1 MIRHSFT
8 EAFRL
13 ISRSRRESALFLAAA
28 ALSSVLYILACLA
41 LGISYD
47 YQTTLDSIKANPLK
61 GAIAMVPGG
70 LVMAWFGAGISG
82 RLAMDAFM
90 AAPETLTA
98 YAKGWFLR
106 YLAGSLLLNGG
117 FLAVLLVFNAV
128 PRPEGMGLMAAWSLF
143 CLWVL
148 VRVCLWEAAM
158 FIDGL
163 SPVAAMRRSYS
174 VSSGSALKLGVIV
187 FLPFLILSVLMKLAG
202 LLPWTGPLS
211 LTVARD
217 VFEGAILVVAAGAFA
232 AAYLKLRV
240 PAAPAAAVIT
250 GEEK

>member
-1 MIRHSFT
+1 MIRYSFT

-41 LGISYD
+41 LGIGYD
-47 YQTTLDSIKANPLK
+47 HQTTLDALRVAPLK
-61 GAIAMVPGG
+61 GALAMAPGG

-82 RLAMDAFM
+82 RLAMDAFKG
-90 AAPETLTA
+90 APEPLTT
-98 YAKGWFLR
+98 YANGWFMR

-117 FLAVLLVFNAV
+117 FLAVLLTFNAV
-128 PRPEGMGLMAAWSLF
+128 PKPEGMGLMAAWSLF
-143 CLWVL
+143 CLWLL

-174 VSSGSALKLGVIV
+174 VSRGSALKLGAVV
-187 FLPFLILSVLMKLAG
+187 FLLFLLLSVVMKLAG

-217 VFEGAILVVAAGAFA
+217 VLESGILVVAAGAFA
-232 AAYLKLRV
+232 AAYLKLGAQ
-240 PAAPAAAVIT
+240 AAPAAAVIS